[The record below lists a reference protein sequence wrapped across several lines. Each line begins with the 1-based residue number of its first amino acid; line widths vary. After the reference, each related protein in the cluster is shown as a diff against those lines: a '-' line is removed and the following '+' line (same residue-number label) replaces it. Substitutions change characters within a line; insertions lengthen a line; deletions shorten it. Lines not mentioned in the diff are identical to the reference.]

1 MSLDVLP
8 AAPRDEPTV
17 DVAGRRLDSGID
29 GVVLER
35 LLAHHDH
42 RGALAEVIDVTKP
55 FWSEGIVYAYA
66 FTVRPGRI
74 KGWGMHKLQAD
85 RYAVLSGSLRVVL
98 HDGRV
103 GSPSHGRFAQ
113 FHFTDATPGLL
124 RIPPGVWHADQNWG
138 DADVRVVNYPTRAY
152 DREQPD
158 KYRIDPHS
166 GTIPFDFS
174 LRDG

>member
-1 MSLDVLP
+1 MTLDVVP
-8 AAPRDEPTV
+8 NAPRDEPTV
-17 DVAGRRLDSGID
+17 DETGRRLDSGIE

-35 LLAHHDH
+35 LVAHHDH
-42 RGALAEVIDVTKP
+42 RGALAELIDLRQP
-55 FWSEGIVYAYA
+55 FWSEPVVYAYA

-85 RYAVLSGSLRVVL
+85 RYVVLSGSLRVVL

-103 GSPSHGRFAQ
+103 GSPSHGRFAE
-113 FHFTDATPGLL
+113 FHFTDETPGRL
-124 RIPPGVWHADQNWG
+124 RIPPGVWHADHNWG
-138 DADVRVVNYPTRAY
+138 ATDARVVNFPTRAY
-152 DREQPD
+152 DHAAPD

-166 GTIPFDFS
+166 GEIAFDFS